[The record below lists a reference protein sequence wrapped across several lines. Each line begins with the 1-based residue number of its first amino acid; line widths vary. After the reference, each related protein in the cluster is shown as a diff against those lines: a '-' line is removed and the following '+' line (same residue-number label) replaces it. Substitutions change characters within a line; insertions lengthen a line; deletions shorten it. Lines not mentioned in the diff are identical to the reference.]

1 MMFTTPPDARPYS
14 GAYPLVMIWN
24 SCTASCETVERTPLV
39 ELSVASAPS
48 TLTRLARARWP
59 LMFSPEVGAAPMLG
73 ALSRNTC
80 ESVSA
85 KLM

>member
-1 MMFTTPPDARPYS
+1 
-14 GAYPLVMIWN
+14 MIWN

-48 TLTRLARARWP
+48 TFTRFDRPRCP
-59 LMFSPEVGAAPMLG
+59 LMFSPDVGAAPRFG

-80 ESVSA
+80 ESVSV